1 MPSDIGLLCSHG
13 LLWNSNPHIGGYPGK
28 GGISA
33 ILQRR
38 MGFARRQVGQRPDL
52 GHTAWRYGLRRV
64 APCYVRPTLCGQRAA
79 DFFLLSC
86 RIGGRCALTQIG
98 PSPWLSHSARAGRLS
113 PCSLM
118 LPHNVC

>member
-1 MPSDIGLLCSHG
+1 MTLGCLNRSHG

-86 RIGGRCALTQIG
+86 RIGGVA
-98 PSPWLSHSARAGRLS
+98 P
-113 PCSLM
+113 
-118 LPHNVC
+118 